1 MPEYIWIALI
11 VAAVAVLVFLLVQRR
26 EKKVEAVAGLAPGLY
41 ALFET
46 SIGDFICHLFE
57 RDAPETVSN
66 FIGLAQGTKEWVE
79 PQSGRPT
86 KKRLYDGLTFH
97 RIIPGFMIQGG
108 DPKGDGTG
116 GPGFEF
122 RDEISPNLRF
132 DRAGRLAMA
141 NRGPNTNGSQFFI
154 TLRDTPWLNGRHT
167 IFGQV
172 VKGQE
177 VVEKI
182 SQVPR
187 DPSDR
192 PLEPVVIR
200 QVSIQRVQ

>member
-1 MPEYIWIALI
+1 MPEYLWIAL
-11 VAAVAVLVFLLVQRR
+11 VAAILVLLILLLAQRSER
-26 EKKVEAVAGLAPGLY
+26 KAEAVAGLAPGLY
-41 ALFET
+41 VLFET
-46 SIGDFICHLFE
+46 SMGDFVCQLFE
-57 RDAPETVSN
+57 KEAPETVSN
-66 FIGLAQGTKEWVE
+66 FIGLALGTKEWIE
-79 PQSGRPT
+79 PQTGRPT
-86 KKRLYDGLTFH
+86 RKRLYNGLTFH
-97 RIIPGFMIQGG
+97 RVIPGFMIQGG

-122 RDEISPNLRF
+122 RDEISPSLRF

-172 VKGQE
+172 VRGQE
-177 VVEKI
+177 VIEKI

-192 PLEPVVIR
+192 PLEPVVIKR
-200 QVSIQRVQ
+200 VTVQRA

>member
-1 MPEYIWIALI
+1 MPEYLWIALV
-11 VAAVAVLVFLLVQRR
+11 VAIFVLLILLLAQRSER
-26 EKKVEAVAGLAPGLY
+26 KVEAVAGLAPGLY

-46 SIGDFICHLFE
+46 SMGDFVCQLFE
-57 RDAPETVSN
+57 KEAPETVSN
-66 FIGLAQGTKEWVE
+66 FIGLALGTKEWIE
-79 PQSGRPT
+79 PQTGRPT
-86 KKRLYDGLTFH
+86 KKRLYNGLTFH
-97 RIIPGFMIQGG
+97 RVIPGFMIQGG

-122 RDEISPNLRF
+122 RDEISPSLRF

-172 VKGQE
+172 VRGQE
-177 VVEKI
+177 VIEKI

-192 PLEPVVIR
+192 PLEPVVIKR
-200 QVSIQRVQ
+200 VTIQRV

>member
-1 MPEYIWIALI
+1 MPEYLWIALI
-11 VAAVAVLVFLLVQRR
+11 VAIFVLLILLLAQRSER
-26 EKKVEAVAGLAPGLY
+26 KLEAMAGVSPGLY
-41 ALFET
+41 VLFET
-46 SIGDFICHLFE
+46 SMGDFVCQLFE
-57 RDAPETVSN
+57 KDAPETVSN
-66 FIGLAQGTKEWVE
+66 FIGLARGTKEWIE
-79 PQSGRPT
+79 PQTGRAT
-86 KKRLYDGLTFH
+86 KRKLYNGLTFH
-97 RIIPGFMIQGG
+97 RVIPGFMIQGG

-172 VKGQE
+172 IRGQE
-177 VVEKI
+177 VIEKI

-192 PLEPVVIR
+192 PLEPVVIK
-200 QVSIQRVQ
+200 QVTIRRV